1 MPVWSIMPRGYN
13 GFEGG
18 DLGPAAIR
26 AAMTTPAAA
35 IVDDARRERPAL
47 LKLAR
52 RHSLCAADAEDAV
65 QRALEIMLR
74 RLERIDPATGL
85 SWLRT
90 VVKHEAMAVRSAR
103 LRLVGSAEVDM
114 DAREAT
120 HLPGP
125 EERAAARERAHR
137 SLAALATLKPA
148 ESRALVLQATGRSYA
163 EIGAETGWTQTK
175 VNRALTEGRAAFHA
189 RLADLDAGAACETV
203 LAQLPALARGR
214 AAADEAI
221 ALRAHLRACP
231 ACRARLRDLRR
242 RAA

>member
-1 MPVWSIMPRGYN
+1 
-13 GFEGG
+13 
-18 DLGPAAIR
+18 
-26 AAMTTPAAA
+26 MTTPAAS
-35 IVDDARRERPAL
+35 IVDGARHERPAL

-74 RLERIDPATGL
+74 RVGRIDPATAL

-114 DAREAT
+114 DAREAA

-137 SLAALATLKPA
+137 SLAALATIKPA
-148 ESRALVLQATGRSYA
+148 ESRALLLQAAGRSYA
-163 EIGAETGWTQTK
+163 EIGTETGWTRTK

-189 RLADLDAGAACETV
+189 RLEALDAGAACAAVVPKLPT
-203 LAQLPALARGR
+203 LAQGR
-214 AAADEAI
+214 AAADELI
-221 ALRAHLRACP
+221 ALRAHLRACA
-231 ACRARLRDLRR
+231 ACRARLRELRQPEP
-242 RAA
+242 

>member
-1 MPVWSIMPRGYN
+1 VTT
-13 GFEGG
+13 
-18 DLGPAAIR
+18 R
-26 AAMTTPAAA
+26 AASF
-35 IVDDARRERPAL
+35 VDDTRRERPAL

-74 RLERIDPATGL
+74 RVERIDPATGL

-103 LRLVGSAEVDM
+103 LRLVGAAEADM
-114 DAREAT
+114 DAREAS

-148 ESRALVLQATGRSYA
+148 ECRALLLQATGRSYA
-163 EIGAETGWTQTK
+163 EIGTETGWTQTK

-189 RLADLDAGAACETV
+189 RLEALDAGHACATV
-203 LAQLPALARGR
+203 APKLAGLADGR
-214 AAADEAI
+214 ATADEMVP
-221 ALRAHLRACP
+221 LRAHLHACP
-231 ACRARLRDLRR
+231 ACRARLRELRQR
-242 RAA
+242 DR

>member
-1 MPVWSIMPRGYN
+1 MS
-13 GFEGG
+13 
-18 DLGPAAIR
+18 
-26 AAMTTPAAA
+26 TPAAS
-35 IVDDARRERPAL
+35 IVDEARRERPAL

-52 RHSLCAADAEDAV
+52 RHSLCAADADDAV

-74 RLERIDPATGL
+74 RVARIDPATGL

-103 LRLVGSAEVDM
+103 LRLVGSAEADL

-120 HLPGP
+120 QLPGP

-148 ESRALVLQATGRSYA
+148 ESRALVLQAAGRSYA
-163 EIGAETGWTQTK
+163 EIGTETGWTQTK

-189 RLADLDAGAACETV
+189 RLDALDAGAACAAV
-203 LAQLPALARGR
+203 APKLPALAHGR
-214 AAADEAI
+214 ATADELV

-231 ACRARLRDLRR
+231 ACRARLMELRR
-242 RAA
+242 RER